1 MWKVIVNGELVS
13 EADATVHVSDL
24 GLQRGYGAF
33 DFFRLV
39 DGIPLF
45 FEDHLIRFARS
56 RELLGLDGRWPEEEI
71 RGFVARL
78 IDANGLRDEGIQIV
92 LTGGYSADMF
102 TPGEPNLIIA
112 PIAVTMATDEQ
123 YATGVKVITHNNS
136 RELPDAKTTDYL
148 MAVKLIPQMTAAGA
162 IEVLYHDGERMS
174 EGARSGFGI
183 ITAGGVLVTA
193 DQGVLES
200 ITLKRVLRVA
210 GDLMPIELRDITID
224 EFAQAPEAFLTGTT
238 RGILPIT
245 QVDDRP
251 VGDGHVGPLT
261 KRLIQAFRHEVDMYL
276 GNIRV

>member
-78 IDANGLRDEGIQIV
+78 IDANGLRHEGIQIV

-112 PIAVTMATDEQ
+112 PIAVTMATDE
-123 YATGVKVITHNNS
+123 
-136 RELPDAKTTDYL
+136 
-148 MAVKLIPQMTAAGA
+148 
-162 IEVLYHDGERMS
+162 
-174 EGARSGFGI
+174 
-183 ITAGGVLVTA
+183 
-193 DQGVLES
+193 
-200 ITLKRVLRVA
+200 
-210 GDLMPIELRDITID
+210 
-224 EFAQAPEAFLTGTT
+224 
-238 RGILPIT
+238 
-245 QVDDRP
+245 
-251 VGDGHVGPLT
+251 
-261 KRLIQAFRHEVDMYL
+261 
-276 GNIRV
+276 